1 MINYFIL
8 ILYLHLYLDSV
19 QAARKWNVNHYLRV
33 FVSKTS
39 DLEMWS
45 LWGPLDKK
53 VCQFISGMA
62 LQVALL

>member
-8 ILYLHLYLDSV
+8 ILYLFRLS
-19 QAARKWNVNHYLRV
+19 AGRKKVKCEPLPEGIG
-33 FVSKTS
+33 SKTS